1 MRILL
6 QIPMNFY
13 SISHRYEIVDLM
25 GKVKRLMMYFS
36 DENLKALNKEAE
48 KQGHPSVQALIRQII
63 RDSLDIELPIID
75 FYTDV
80 LCPQC
85 GVSAQHVKYSDGTI
99 SCLNCN
105 YSNI

>member
-1 MRILL
+1 
-6 QIPMNFY
+6 MNFY
-13 SISHRYEIVDLM
+13 SISYKYQIVDLM

-36 DENLKALNKEAE
+36 DENLKELNKEAK

-63 RDSLDIELPIID
+63 RDSLDMELPIID
-75 FYTDV
+75 FHSDV

-85 GVSAQHVKYSDGTI
+85 GVAGQLVKYSDGKI

-105 YSNI
+105 YSST